1 MLGSIAKSNFPTG
14 RDGLIAVE
22 TVPWRFTAKDG
33 LPRPNAG
40 RVPVIADGDRV
51 VHDSSGDR
59 RLS

>member
-1 MLGSIAKSNFPTG
+1 MALPHK
-14 RDGLIAVE
+14 GLAVE
-22 TVPWRFTAKDG
+22 TVPWRFTEKDE

-51 VHDSSGDR
+51 VHDSSRDR